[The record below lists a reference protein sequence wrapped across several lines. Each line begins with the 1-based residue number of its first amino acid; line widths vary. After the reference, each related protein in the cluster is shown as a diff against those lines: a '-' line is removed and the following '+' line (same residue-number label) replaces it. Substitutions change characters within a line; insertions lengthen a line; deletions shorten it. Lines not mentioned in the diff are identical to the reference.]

1 MALRSLSCAQACSCL
16 LCKYRSNG
24 DIFAAN
30 CEYFVRLVELEQNSW
45 TRGVCWECLELLRH
59 AVWRA
64 SRRALFV
71 LRAANFGNQWFLLP
85 KGLIHIFFFR
95 SCLAYFLASGVH
107 ACLEAWQKAGSLV
120 GGEERGRKREVNV
133 MRCTNVLVTI
143 MLVTPVVRATVLG
156 FSLAIRNECKNDRKN
171 LSSLVLLFLCDFGR

>member
-1 MALRSLSCAQACSCL
+1 M
-16 LCKYRSNG
+16 
-24 DIFAAN
+24 
-30 CEYFVRLVELEQNSW
+30 
-45 TRGVCWECLELLRH
+45 
-59 AVWRA
+59 
-64 SRRALFV
+64 
-71 LRAANFGNQWFLLP
+71 
-85 KGLIHIFFFR
+85 IHIFFFR

-107 ACLEAWQKAGSLV
+107 DCLEAWQEAGSLV

-143 MLVTPVVRATVLG
+143 MLVAPVVCATVLG